1 MKSRDFIFWLQG
13 YFELNDPK
21 TIDEKTIK
29 IIRNHV
35 NLVFKYEIDPSYS
48 DDPKVQAELQAIH
61 DGDMPDVG
69 YVSTILNGEPPHSTT
84 DIWNAGGTMFP
95 NSGDEVFRC

>member
-1 MKSRDFIFWLQG
+1 MTSRDFIYWLQG

-61 DGDMPDVG
+61 DG
-69 YVSTILNGEPPHSTT
+69 EPFEG
-84 DIWNAGGTMFP
+84 DDL
-95 NSGDEVFRC
+95 SGDKVDITEWRPENQDIFPPYDNNPVFRC

>member
-1 MKSRDFIFWLQG
+1 MEAKSFIYWLQG

-29 IIRNHV
+29 VIRNHI

-61 DGDMPDVG
+61 DGNVAQLLPTPTPSVDSWYEENPLG
-69 YVSTILNGEPPHSTT
+69 
-84 DIWNAGGTMFP
+84 FP
-95 NSGDEVFRC
+95 TNSNNEVYRC